1 MPSVSCK
8 LDTSSSSSSSSSM
21 KSSLWPAANRA
32 RALYQLHSAHLFFFH
47 HGPNPGAWPERE
59 QHRTA
64 KETRALKKGQVQRTG
79 KRERLEA
86 PTEDRV
92 LCPIQ
97 NIIKPVGLP
106 YSEGI
111 AKEDNQRRHSDFVI
125 AIFFFF
131 FRQAWPFA
139 IVVVVCEHHAAAAAA
154 VLDGRGAN
162 CRGERK
168 KEKKAERDRDTVALL

>member
-1 MPSVSCK
+1 M
-8 LDTSSSSSSSSSM
+8 
-21 KSSLWPAANRA
+21 
-32 RALYQLHSAHLFFFH
+32 
-47 HGPNPGAWPERE
+47 
-59 QHRTA
+59 
-64 KETRALKKGQVQRTG
+64 QRTG

-131 FRQAWPFA
+131 FARLGLLLLLLFA
-139 IVVVVCEHHAAAAAA
+139 STMPPPPP
-154 VLDGRGAN
+154 LS
-162 CRGERK
+162 
-168 KEKKAERDRDTVALL
+168 